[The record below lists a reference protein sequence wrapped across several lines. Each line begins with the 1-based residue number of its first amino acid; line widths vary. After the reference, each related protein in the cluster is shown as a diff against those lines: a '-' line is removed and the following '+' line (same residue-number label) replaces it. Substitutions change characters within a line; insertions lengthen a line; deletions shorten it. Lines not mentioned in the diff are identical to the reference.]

1 MMKTVKE
8 VSDLAGV
15 SIRTLHYYDEINLL
29 KPNTVTESG
38 YRLYMDE
45 DLFILQQILLF
56 RELSVSLKDIKKI
69 LDSPDYDKN
78 RVLECQKRLLCL
90 KRNRLNH
97 LISQIDNINTST
109 NPNDFKIF
117 DTGETEWELIW
128 NEIYNKQ
135 GEVQSEVLPTV
146 KDVVEIFKKEKI
158 RKILDLG
165 CGTGRHS
172 IFLAQSGFDVTASDI
187 SERGLEVTKLKA
199 KKNGLR
205 IETVCNDMR
214 EISFKD
220 QTFDAVV
227 CTWVSGHGTLED
239 MKRHA
244 NEMMRVVR
252 NGGIVFVDY
261 QSKEDEHY
269 GIGIEIEENTFI
281 NNMQGEEKIPH
292 HYTDEEEILEIYKGY
307 NIDIQPYKYSF
318 YDKEKNVHYIRAYIV
333 ICRK

>member
-1 MMKTVKE
+1 M
-8 VSDLAGV
+8 
-15 SIRTLHYYDEINLL
+15 HYYDEINLL
-29 KPNTVTESG
+29 KPNTVTEVG
-38 YRLYMDE
+38 YRLYTDE
-45 DLFILQQILLF
+45 DLFVLQQILLF
-56 RELSVSLKDIKKI
+56 RELSIPLKDIKKI
-69 LDSPDYDKN
+69 LDSPDYDKS

-90 KRNRLNH
+90 KCNKLNH
-97 LISQIDNINTST
+97 LIEQIDNINTST
-109 NPNDFKIF
+109 NPHDFKIF

-128 NEIYNKQ
+128 NEIYNNQ

-146 KDVVEIFKKEKI
+146 NDMIEIFKKEKI
-158 RKILDLG
+158 KKILDLG

-172 IFLAQSGFDVTASDI
+172 IFLAQNGFDVTASDI
-187 SERGLEVTKLKA
+187 SGRGLEVTKQKA

-214 EISFKD
+214 EIPFKD
-220 QTFDAVV
+220 ETFDAVV

-239 MKRHA
+239 MKKHA
-244 NEMMRVVR
+244 SEMMRVVR

-292 HYTDEEEILEIYKGY
+292 HYTDEKEILEMYQGN

-318 YDKEKNVHYIRAYIV
+318 YDKEKNVHYISAYIV
-333 ICRK
+333 IIRK